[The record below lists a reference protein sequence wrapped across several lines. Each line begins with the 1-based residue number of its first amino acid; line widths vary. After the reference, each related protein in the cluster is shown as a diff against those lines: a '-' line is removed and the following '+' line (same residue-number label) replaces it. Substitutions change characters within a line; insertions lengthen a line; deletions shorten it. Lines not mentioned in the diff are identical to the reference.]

1 MRNKIASLLPGAGP
15 AAEPWSPEQAA
26 RFAARRD
33 YLFVKLLL
41 KDRAALAAA
50 REEGLVGSAQCGV
63 EMIHEECRKALWD
76 WWNGWQEEEEPS
88 PKPKRTR
95 KKTDARKAIER
106 AKLEAKHAK
115 RAEAAAAANATVP
128 VTCSAGHG
136 ATGAAAAAATA
147 ARAMPQ
153 QPKQV
158 AAAAST
164 PSGTAP
170 ISDAQPMEQDSP
182 GGQPELA
189 SRATPAA
196 KTSATRR
203 GHSAKESQRARLDTP
218 KDTPG
223 T

>member
-1 MRNKIASLLPGAGP
+1 MKS
-15 AAEPWSPEQAA
+15 AE
-26 RFAARRD
+26 RH
-33 YLFVKLLL
+33 Y
-41 KDRAALAAA
+41 
-50 REEGLVGSAQCGV
+50 
-63 EMIHEECRKALWD
+63 ALWD
-76 WWNGWQEEEEPS
+76 WWNGWQEEEPS